1 MNSAAI
7 RRALVVLAL
16 MVSFVAATPAFA
28 GSKSADEA
36 APTSIVAD
44 ILILRPLGIATTAL
58 GAAMFAVSGPICALV
73 APTQI
78 GVPFDILV
86 KRPVVYVWG
95 DELGTH

>member
-28 GSKSADEA
+28 GSRSAKEA
-36 APTSIVAD
+36 APASIVVD
-44 ILILRPLGIATTAL
+44 VLILRPLGIATTAL
-58 GAAMFAVSGPICALV
+58 GAALFAVSAPICALV

-78 GVPFDILV
+78 GVPFGILI

>member
-7 RRALVVLAL
+7 RRSLVVLAL

-28 GSKSADEA
+28 GSRSAEEA
-36 APTSIVAD
+36 EPASVVVD
-44 ILILRPLGIATTAL
+44 ILILRPLGIATTVL
-58 GAAMFAVSGPICALV
+58 GAAMFAVSGSICALV

-86 KRPVVYVWG
+86 KRPAVYVWG